1 MEKEEH
7 ETEQMYQKR
16 LRVFQNAVSSGELEK
31 DAIVFANV
39 WANMTYLNA
48 RYTKELEAAARR
60 YFL

>member
-16 LRVFQNAVSSGELEK
+16 LKVYNNALSSGEQEK
-31 DAIVFANV
+31 DSIVFANV

-60 YFL
+60 YFI